1 MASMTSTT
9 HHHRSTTKVSQKP
22 YKSRHL
28 SKSALKDIAKGKIEK
43 GVRKTAHQQMM
54 SKFDRKNQ
62 AKQRR
67 VTKEKENEKKSSIFN
82 GRDGAPRIV
91 AVVNLAG
98 EGAAVKAVESLNKS
112 LDIEEPIVPD
122 RGMVRVHVDRFKQN
136 ILYYCVKQQLIDVLD
151 ACRVADFV
159 VVVLSATEEVDEYGE
174 ELLRTVENQGISNV
188 IAVAEGVDKVDPP
201 KKRPQVLASLKSY
214 ANHFF
219 PSVEKVNSLD
229 SRQECIN
236 TIRSLCASVPKG
248 IRWRDDRSW
257 MMVEDV
263 RWSAPVDGPLDETSS
278 SEVVL
283 TGVIRGKNM
292 KADRLVHVGDW
303 GSYQISK
310 IVAAPS
316 ERNRKGKGNAMAVD
330 AEGQGE
336 LLEEP
341 TEDHDGLDELA
352 PEEVAMEDFDY
363 APSMATTERKGV
375 LLDDHHYFS
384 DEETKIPDRIPK
396 RLPRGTSRYQAA
408 WYLDDV
414 SDSGSDLTDY
424 DEDMFDDA
432 KSVKSRREFD
442 PADGID
448 DDDNMR
454 DAMTEA
460 GPSEYP
466 QSEGGFMDLSPD
478 DEADQIAAYRRQR
491 KEEAKDDLEFPD
503 EIELEPTVLA
513 RERLAKYRGL
523 KSLRTSEW
531 NMEEDKLYEPEDW
544 DRLLEVSDYKGAR
557 NRVIRDS
564 LIGGVPAGTRVAI
577 HLKDVPLTLQKA
589 YDPTA
594 PLPLFSLLR
603 HEQKRTAVN
612 FSINLLSDLSS
623 PLRSKDELIMQC
635 GPRRFI
641 INPLLSDTANTP
653 NNVHKFQR
661 YLHPGRSA
669 IASFTAPLTWGS
681 VPTLFFRRSAHGDL
695 SLIGTGTSLPPST
708 NRIIAKRIVLTGHP
722 YKMHK
727 RVVTVRYM
735 FFNKEDVLW
744 FKALKVWTK
753 KGRTGFIKES
763 LGTHGYFKAVFDG
776 KLDAMDAIGVSLYK
790 RVWPRDA
797 RLWRVDEDLLAGGNE
812 APTLVEGAVEK
823 MDE

>member
-1 MASMTSTT
+1 MASMTATQ

-43 GVRKTAHQQMM
+43 GVRRTQHQQVM

-62 AKQRR
+62 AKQKRLNKD
-67 VTKEKENEKKSSIFN
+67 KEHERKSNVFN
-82 GRDGAPRIV
+82 GKDGAPRIV
-91 AVVNLAG
+91 AIVNLAG
-98 EGAAVKAVESLNKS
+98 DGAAERAVEKLNKS
-112 LDIEEPIVPD
+112 LDIEEAVTPE

-136 ILYYCVKQQLIDVLD
+136 ILYYCVKQQLIDILD

-159 VVVLSATEEVDEYGE
+159 VIVLSATEEVDEYGE
-174 ELLRTVENQGISNV
+174 ELLKAVENQGISNV
-188 IAVAEGVDKVDPP
+188 VAVAEDVDKVEPP
-201 KKRPQVLASLKSY
+201 KKRPQVLSSLKSY

-229 SRQECIN
+229 SRQECVN
-236 TIRSLCASVPKG
+236 TIRSLCASIPKG
-248 IRWRDDRSW
+248 VKWRDDRSW
-257 MMVEDV
+257 LLVEEV
-263 RWSAPVDGPLDETSS
+263 KWATPIDGPLDLTTTTD
-278 SEVVL
+278 VTL
-283 TGVIRGKNM
+283 TGVVRGKGM
-292 KADRLVHVGDW
+292 KADRLVQVGDW

-310 IVAAPS
+310 ITAAPL

-336 LLEEP
+336 VLEEP
-341 TEDHDGLDELA
+341 TEDRDGLDELA
-352 PEEVAMEDFDY
+352 PEEVAMEDAADY
-363 APSMATTERKGV
+363 AMSVAPSERKGV

-384 DEETKIPDRIPK
+384 DEDTRLPEQRAK
-396 RLPRGTSRYQAA
+396 RMPRGTSKYQAA

-414 SDSGSDLTDY
+414 SDSGSDLTDF
-424 DEDMFDDA
+424 EDDTFDDV
-432 KSVKSRREFD
+432 KSVKSRRDFD
-442 PADGID
+442 PADGMD
-448 DDDNMR
+448 DDDMR

-466 QSEGGFMDLSPD
+466 QSEAFMDPSPD
-478 DEADQIAAYRRQR
+478 DEAEQIAAYRKAR
-491 KEEAKDDLEFPD
+491 KEEENDDLQFPD
-503 EIELEPTVLA
+503 EIELEPNVLA

-531 NMEEDKLYEPEDW
+531 NTEEDKLYEPSDW
-544 DRLLEVSDYKGAR
+544 ARLLEVSDYKGAR
-557 NRVIRDS
+557 NRVLRDS
-564 LIGGVPAGTRVAI
+564 LIGGVQPGTRVNI
-577 HLKDVPLTLQKA
+577 HLTGVPVSMQKA

-612 FSINLLSDLSS
+612 FSINLLSDVSS
-623 PLRSKDELIMQC
+623 PLRSKEELIMQC

-641 INPLLSDTANTP
+641 INPLLSDTVNTP

-669 IASFTAPLTWGS
+669 IATFTAPLTWGS
-681 VPTLFFRRSAHGDL
+681 VPTLFFRRSKHGDL
-695 SLIGTGTSLPPST
+695 SLIATGTSLPPST
-708 NRIIAKRIVLTGHP
+708 NRIIAKRIILTGHP

-735 FFNKEDVLW
+735 FFNREDVLW

-753 KGRTGFIKES
+753 RGRTGFIKEA

-776 KLDAMDAIGVSLYK
+776 KLDAMDAVGVSLYK
-790 RVWPRDA
+790 RVWPRSA
-797 RLWRVDEDLLAGGNE
+797 RLWRVDEDVLSQEE
-812 APTLVEGAVEK
+812 APKLTEAAVEA